1 MRKGIAHRIKFMS
14 CAFFWLL
21 KFMNKQNILY
31 QIKYNGKQY
40 IDTQSIREKY
50 MYISKGQY
58 NL

>member
-14 CAFFWLL
+14 CAFFLLL

-40 IDTQSIREKY
+40 IDTQSIK
-50 MYISKGQY
+50 K
-58 NL
+58 